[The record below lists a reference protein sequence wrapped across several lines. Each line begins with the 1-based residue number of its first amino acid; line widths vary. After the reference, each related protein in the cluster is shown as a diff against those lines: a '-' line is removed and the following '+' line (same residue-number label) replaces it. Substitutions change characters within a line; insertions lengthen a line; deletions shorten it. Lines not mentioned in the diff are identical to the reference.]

1 MANNKVVVEMEL
13 NDKGTTAKQ
22 IKSAE
27 TLAKSYDK
35 AAASAA

>member
-13 NDKGTTAKQ
+13 NDRGTTAKQ

-27 TLAKSYDK
+27 ALLRHMTKQQG
-35 AAASAA
+35 